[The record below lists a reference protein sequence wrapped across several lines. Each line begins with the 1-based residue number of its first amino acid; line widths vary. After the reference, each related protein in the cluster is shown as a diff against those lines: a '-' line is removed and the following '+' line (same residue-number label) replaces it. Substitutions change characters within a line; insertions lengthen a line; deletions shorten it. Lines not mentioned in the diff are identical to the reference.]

1 MRASKVRIVRDGII
15 IHEGELAALKRFK
28 DDVKEVGTKQECGIV
43 LEGYTDIQEGDQIE
57 VYIMEEV
64 QR

>member
-1 MRASKVRIVRDGII
+1 M
-15 IHEGELAALKRFK
+15 
-28 DDVKEVGTKQECGIV
+28 KEVGTKQECGIV
-43 LEGYTDIQEGDQIE
+43 LESYTDIQEGDQIE